1 MLALLLRFKRISLGG
16 VALLFCLEV
25 IYLLAYSWRRS
36 SLLASGFAVFLPEL
50 ITVGTSTLLLLEF
63 IFPLL
68 VDVAE
73 VLVPLTLLLLVSSL
87 PLLDL
92 DRALLTGRIRLLT
105 ILFPFNILKELLCT
119 HLIIFLNLVLYQTI

>member
-1 MLALLLRFKRISLGG
+1 VLALLLRFDRISLGG
-16 VALLFCLEV
+16 VALLLCLEV
-25 IYLLAYSWRRS
+25 IYLLAYSRRRS
-36 SLLASGFAVFLPEL
+36 SLFASGFAVFLPEL

-68 VDVAE
+68 VDVVE
-73 VLVPLTLLLLVSSL
+73 VLVPLTLMLLVSSL

-105 ILFPFNILKELLCT
+105 ILFPFLL
-119 HLIIFLNLVLYQTI
+119 N